1 MRNSLLSLATASAL
15 VVSIGVAA
23 AQQTTTTTTT
33 WTNDDGAV
41 IRQYSTTQHYAPVTD
56 PAFNATV
63 GVAVP
68 DSVTLYPLPSTIQV
82 QNPDRYSYSIIN
94 NHPVVVERTT
104 RRVVHTW
111 TE

>member
-1 MRNSLLSLATASAL
+1 MNKTVLSLAMASAL
-15 VVSIGVAA
+15 AASVGIAA

-63 GVAVP
+63 GVVVP
-68 DSVTLYPLPSTIQV
+68 NSVTLYPLPSTIQV
-82 QNPDRYSYSIIN
+82 PDPDRYSYTIIN
-94 NHPVVVERTT
+94 NRPVVVERTT